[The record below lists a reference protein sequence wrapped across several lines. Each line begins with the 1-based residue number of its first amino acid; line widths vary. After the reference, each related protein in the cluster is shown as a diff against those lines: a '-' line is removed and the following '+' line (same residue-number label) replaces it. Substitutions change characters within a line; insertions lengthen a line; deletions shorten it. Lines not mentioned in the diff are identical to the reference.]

1 MKTFCVSRVVL
12 TVVASALILIA
23 ALLIIVASNEAI
35 ISDKSMELKPLI
47 MVIYAFLFVF
57 VAVWLFVKA
66 FSDSKKQSAVFGVS
80 CATVG
85 LGSEFYGIYSDK
97 ISTGAFGITGALLI
111 ITAVSFAIVSLYKS
125 KNKRICTCIEAVAA
139 FVGLALTIGAVL
151 LLGKEHIAK
160 EAWVLLL
167 IPACI
172 LLISTV
178 LIVKRRFLKKD
189 KEVLKSLYLG
199 LLTVAILA
207 YSVAFSAALSCTQN
221 YIVALKLP
229 TAIIASGFVDG
240 DTPVHFDFAGEKA
253 YISTKETTKRGK
265 HVKNYFCDVNNFSE
279 FPIEKAQ
286 SGS

>member
-12 TVVASALILIA
+12 TVVASALILLS

-66 FSDSKKQSAVFGVS
+66 FSDSKKHSAVFGAS
-80 CATVG
+80 CAIVG
-85 LGSEFYGIYSDK
+85 FGSEFYGIYSDK

-111 ITAVSFAIVSLYKS
+111 ITAVSFALVALYKS

-139 FVGLALTIGAVL
+139 FVSLALTIGAVL

-167 IPACI
+167 IPAC
-172 LLISTV
+172 LFLISAI

-189 KEVLKSLYLG
+189 KKVLKSLFLG

-207 YSVAFSAALSCTQN
+207 YSFAFSAALSCTQN

-229 TAIIASGFVDG
+229 TALIASAFVDG